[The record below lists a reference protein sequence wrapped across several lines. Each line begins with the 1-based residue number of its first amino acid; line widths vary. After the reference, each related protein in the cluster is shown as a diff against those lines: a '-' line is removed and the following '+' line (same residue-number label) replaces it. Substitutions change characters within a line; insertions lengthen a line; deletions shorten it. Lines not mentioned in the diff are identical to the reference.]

1 MAISDIPEFVTA
13 NPGDLITAQSWDN
26 VQKLMRN
33 SLRLH
38 HHTRPAATLPND
50 SDTTDQAQQIGATE
64 IADGSIT
71 ASKLAP
77 GAVSTTSIPD
87 GAVTTTKIADGAV
100 IAQKL
105 ASASVTSAKL
115 SFATVGS
122 GSVSLGP
129 GLTSEILVQTG
140 ATSTKTNIYFP
151 TVALTSTTGAGVAD
165 VTALI
170 AYRQAV
176 GSTSIDL
183 YIRLANNGGATV
195 AVIWL
200 VHTFA

>member
-1 MAISDIPEFVTA
+1 MAISDIPEFIKA

-38 HHTRPAATLPND
+38 HHTRPAGTPPND

-71 ASKLAP
+71 ASKLAA

-87 GAVTTTKIADGAV
+87 GAVTTTKVADGAI

-115 SFATVGS
+115 SFVTVNS
-122 GSVSLGP
+122 GSLSLGP
-129 GLTSEILVQTG
+129 GTSEILVQTS
-140 ATSTKTNIYFP
+140 APSTKTTIYFP
-151 TVALTSTTGAGVAD
+151 TVALTSTTGQGLAD
-165 VTALI
+165 VTAQI
-170 AYRQAV
+170 VYRQAV
-176 GSTSIDL
+176 GATTIDL
-183 YIRLANNGGATV
+183 YVRLVNSGAAT
-195 AVIWL
+195 ASVIWL